1 MAATYLLFRNKKDTF
16 VVMRKSLQKL
26 GNRQLDT
33 LTARASVSGSGIDIL
48 DDDATDSLGED
59 FLVVSNAPVDR
70 FRLRFWDSKRQSISA
85 QLAYSDQAA
94 LVVAIN
100 SILQTTDSDADLL
113 DVIILD
119 GTDGAGTNATDALV
133 LNGSDS
139 NSNDANGGLVLE
151 NPTTDHIDNP
161 ILDEGIGGYELT
173 GGFADRLTGNSG
185 ANDIGSNVDYTQAM
199 AEANT
204 HYRFGFD
211 RDTQVLRDAPYWTND
226 PTDEDEARG
235 SGTFRYINKGS
246 FSGEYLPP
254 THSTLI
260 DFSSHGTYNSATT
273 LSGLTMTSANG
284 SFNFSEGRPGD
295 LAKVRFDFNVVPRMP
310 DTTIIPGL
318 IWSTRDS
325 SGNIT
330 FTFFLAGSPI
340 FFDAANVGK
349 VTLCRP
355 LLTGY
360 FASKE
365 DVRACAL
372 PAIKSDQAIYIQPLT
387 TLVQIER

>member
-1 MAATYLLFRNKKDTF
+1 MSVFNIFRNKRDTF
-16 VVMRKSLQKL
+16 IVFRKLARKI

-33 LTARASVSGSGIDIL
+33 LTARANPTGSGVDIL
-48 DDDATDSLGED
+48 DDDETETLGTD
-59 FLVVSNAPVDR
+59 FLVLSNGAVDK
-70 FRLRFWDSKRQSISA
+70 FRLRFWDSKRRTLGSNQS
-85 QLAYSDQAA
+85 YTDRDA
-94 LVVAIN
+94 LVIALN
-100 SILQTTDSDADLL
+100 SILQTTEDDADLL
-113 DVIILD
+113 DIVLLD
-119 GTDGAGTNATDALV
+119 GTDGAGTNATDGLV
-133 LNGSDS
+133 LNASD
-139 NSNDANGGLVLE
+139 NKGNDEDGGIVLE
-151 NPTTDHIDNP
+151 NNTQDHIINP
-161 ILDEGIGGYELT
+161 VLDEGIGGYELT
-173 GGFADRLTGNSG
+173 GGFKDRLTGNSG
-185 ANDIGSNVDYTQAM
+185 ASDIGSNVDYTQAM
-199 AEANT
+199 AEADT

-211 RDTQVLRDAPYWTND
+211 RDTQILRDAPYWTDD

-235 SGTFRYINKGS
+235 SGTFRYINKGV

-254 THSTLI
+254 THSRLI
-260 DFSSHGTYNSATT
+260 DFSSHGTYNTATT
-273 LSGLTMTSANG
+273 LSGLAVTAADG
-284 SFNFSEGRPGD
+284 SFDFSEGRPGD
-295 LAKVRFDFNVVPRMP
+295 LAKVRFDFNVVPRIP

-318 IWSTRDS
+318 IWSTRDA

-340 FFDAANVGK
+340 FFDAATVGK

-372 PAIKSDQAIYIQPLT
+372 PAIKSDQAVYIQPLT

>member
-1 MAATYLLFRNKKDTF
+1 MSVFNIFRNKRDTF
-16 VVMRKSLQKL
+16 VVFRKLAKKI

-33 LTARASVSGSGIDIL
+33 LTARANPTGSGVDIL
-48 DDDATDSLGED
+48 DDDETDSLGTD
-59 FLVVSNAPVDR
+59 FLVLSNGAVDK
-70 FRLRFWDSKRQSISA
+70 FRLRFWDSKRRTLGSNQS
-85 QLAYSDQAA
+85 YTDRDA
-94 LVVAIN
+94 LVIALN
-100 SILQTTDSDADLL
+100 SILQTTEDDADLL
-113 DVIILD
+113 DIVLLD
-119 GTDGAGTNATDALV
+119 GTDGAGTNATDGLV
-133 LNGSDS
+133 LNASD
-139 NSNDANGGLVLE
+139 NKGNDEDGGIVLE
-151 NPTTDHIDNP
+151 NNTQDHIINP
-161 ILDEGIGGYELT
+161 VLDEGIGGYELT
-173 GGFADRLTGNSG
+173 GGFKDRLTGNSG
-185 ANDIGSNVDYTQAM
+185 ASDIGSNVDYTQAM
-199 AEANT
+199 AEADT

-211 RDTQVLRDAPYWTND
+211 RDTQILRDAPYWTDD

-235 SGTFRYINKGS
+235 SGTFRYINKGV

-254 THSTLI
+254 THSRLI
-260 DFSSHGTYNSATT
+260 DFSSHGTYNTATT
-273 LSGLTMTSANG
+273 LSGLAVTAADG
-284 SFNFSEGRPGD
+284 SFDFSEGRPGD
-295 LAKVRFDFNVVPRMP
+295 LAKVRFDFNVVPRIP

-318 IWSTRDS
+318 IWSTRDA

-340 FFDAANVGK
+340 FFDAATVGK

-372 PAIKSDQAIYIQPLT
+372 PAIKSDQAVYIQPLT

>member
-1 MAATYLLFRNKKDTF
+1 MSVFNIFRNKRDTF
-16 VVMRKSLQKL
+16 IVFRKLARKI

-33 LTARASVSGSGIDIL
+33 LTARANPTGSGVDIL
-48 DDDATDSLGED
+48 DDDETETLGTD
-59 FLVVSNAPVDR
+59 FLVLSNGAVDK
-70 FRLRFWDSKRQSISA
+70 FRLRFWDSKRQTLGNNQS
-85 QLAYSDQAA
+85 YTDRDA
-94 LVVAIN
+94 LVVALN
-100 SILQTTDSDADLL
+100 SILQTTEDDADLL
-113 DVIILD
+113 DILLLN
-119 GTDGAGTNATDALV
+119 GTDGAGTNATD
-133 LNGSDS
+133 
-139 NSNDANGGLVLE
+139 GLVLDASDNKGNDEDGGIVLE
-151 NPTTDHIDNP
+151 NNTQDHIINP
-161 ILDEGIGGYELT
+161 VLDEGIGGYELT
-173 GGFADRLTGNSG
+173 GGFKDRLTGNSG
-185 ANDIGSNVDYTQAM
+185 ASDIGSNVDYTQAM
-199 AEANT
+199 AEADT

-211 RDTQVLRDAPYWTND
+211 RDTQILRDAPYWTDD

-235 SGTFRYINKGS
+235 SGTFRYINKGV

-254 THSTLI
+254 THSRLI
-260 DFSSHGTYNSATT
+260 DFSSHGTYNTATT
-273 LSGLTMTSANG
+273 LSGLAVTAADG
-284 SFNFSEGRPGD
+284 SFDFSEGRPGD
-295 LAKVRFDFNVVPRMP
+295 LAKVRFDFNVVPRIP

-318 IWSTRDS
+318 IWSTRDA

-340 FFDAANVGK
+340 FFDAATVGK

-372 PAIKSDQAIYIQPLT
+372 PAIKSDQAVYIQPLT

>member
-1 MAATYLLFRNKKDTF
+1 MSVFELFRNKRDSF
-16 VVMRKSLQKL
+16 VVFRRLAKPI

-33 LTARASVSGSGIDIL
+33 LTARASPTGSGVDIL
-48 DDDATDSLGED
+48 DDDATESLGQD
-59 FLVVSNAPVDR
+59 FLVLSNAAVDK
-70 FRLRFWDSKRQSISA
+70 FRLRFWNGKRKRLLPQVS
-85 QLAYSDQAA
+85 YTDRDA
-94 LVVAIN
+94 LVVALN
-100 SILQTTDSDADLL
+100 SILQTTDDDADLI
-113 DVIILD
+113 DVIVLD
-119 GTDGAGTNATDALV
+119 GTDDASTNATDSLTLDA
-133 LNGSDS
+133 SD
-139 NSNDANGGLVLE
+139 NFGNDSEGGIVLE
-151 NPTTDHIDNP
+151 NGTTSHIFNP
-161 ILDEGIGGYELT
+161 LIDEGVGGYELT
-173 GGFADRLTGNSG
+173 GGFADRLTGATG

-199 AEANT
+199 AEADT

-211 RDTQVLRDAPYWTND
+211 RDTQVLRDSPYWTND
-226 PTDEDEARG
+226 ASDEDEARG
-235 SGTFRYINKGS
+235 SGTFRYINKGL

-254 THSTLI
+254 THSKLI
-260 DFSSHGTYNSATT
+260 DFSGHGPYNTATT
-273 LSGLTMTSANG
+273 LSGLTMTAANG
-284 SFNFSEGRPGD
+284 SFDFSEGRPGD

-340 FFDAANVGK
+340 YFDGASVGK

-365 DVRACAL
+365 DVSACAL

>member
-1 MAATYLLFRNKKDTF
+1 MSVFNIFRNKRDTF
-16 VVMRKSLQKL
+16 IVFRKLARKI

-33 LTARASVSGSGIDIL
+33 LTARANPTGSGVDIL
-48 DDDATDSLGED
+48 DDDETETLGTD
-59 FLVVSNAPVDR
+59 FLVLSNGAVDK
-70 FRLRFWDSKRQSISA
+70 FRLRFWDSKRRTLGSNQS
-85 QLAYSDQAA
+85 YTDRDA
-94 LVVAIN
+94 LVIALN
-100 SILQTTDSDADLL
+100 SILQTTEDDADLL
-113 DVIILD
+113 DIVLLD
-119 GTDGAGTNATDALV
+119 GTDGAGTNATDGLV
-133 LNGSDS
+133 LNASD
-139 NSNDANGGLVLE
+139 NKGNDEDGGIVLE
-151 NPTTDHIDNP
+151 NNTQDHIINP
-161 ILDEGIGGYELT
+161 VLDEGIGGYELT
-173 GGFADRLTGNSG
+173 GGFKDRLTGNSG
-185 ANDIGSNVDYTQAM
+185 ASDIGSNVDYTQAM
-199 AEANT
+199 AEADT

-211 RDTQVLRDAPYWTND
+211 RDTQILRDAPYWTDD

-235 SGTFRYINKGS
+235 SGTFRYINKGV

-254 THSTLI
+254 THSRLI
-260 DFSSHGTYNSATT
+260 DFSSHGTYNTATT
-273 LSGLTMTSANG
+273 LSGLAVTAADG
-284 SFNFSEGRPGD
+284 SFDFSEGRPGD

-318 IWSTRDS
+318 IWSTRDA

-340 FFDAANVGK
+340 FFDASTVGK

-387 TLVQIER
+387 TLVNIER

>member
-1 MAATYLLFRNKKDTF
+1 MSTFLIFRNRRQRF
-16 VVMRKSLQKL
+16 VIFRNLARKI

-33 LTARASVSGSGIDIL
+33 LTARASSGGGIDIL
-48 DDDATDSLGED
+48 DDDQTEGLGSD
-59 FLVVSNAPVDR
+59 FLVLANGALDK
-70 FRLRFWDSKRQSISA
+70 FRLRFWDSRRRTLGPQ
-85 QLAYSDQAA
+85 QTYTNVPA
-94 LVVAIN
+94 LVIALN
-100 SILQTTDSDADLL
+100 GILQSQEPDADLQ
-113 DVIILD
+113 DVVLLD
-119 GTDGAGTNATDALV
+119 GTDGVGTNATDAVV
-133 LNGSDS
+133 LDGTDQY
-139 NSNDANGGLVLE
+139 SNDAEGGIVLE
-151 NPTTDHIDNP
+151 NPTSDHIDNP

-185 ANDIGSNVDYTQAM
+185 ASDIGSNVDYTQAM
-199 AEANT
+199 AEADT

-211 RDTQVLRDAPYWTND
+211 RDTQILRDTPYWTDD
-226 PTDEDEARG
+226 PTDEDEAKG
-235 SGTFRYINKGS
+235 SGTFRYIDKGV
-246 FSGEYLPP
+246 FSGEYIPP
-254 THSTLI
+254 THSRLI
-260 DFSSHGTYNSATT
+260 DFSGHGTYNTATT
-273 LSGLTMTSANG
+273 LSGLTVTAANG
-284 SFNFSEGRPGD
+284 SFDFSDGRPGD
-295 LAKVRFDFNVVPRMP
+295 LAKVRFDFNVVPKVP
-310 DTTIIPGL
+310 NTTLIPGL
-318 IWSTRDS
+318 IWSTRDA

-340 FFDAANVGK
+340 FFDAATVGK